1 MSKCWLSC
9 GRDRLPHSEIEL
21 CGICSARC
29 YRYIEVLKAM
39 SPKQREEWFM
49 KQDAVYKSKQLLRD
63 RGLVALSSKAQR
75 QEYTGRDDV
84 KVLNRMLVLVIK
96 ESTTLAVEQAQ
107 QRQLAK
113 VARAKPTRGR
123 RHRASGAFR
132 LPSHAAYGEAR
143 A

>member
-21 CGICSARC
+21 CGICSARL
-29 YRYIEVLKAM
+29 YRYIELLKAM
-39 SPKQREEWFM
+39 SPKERSEWFM

-63 RGLVALSSKAQR
+63 RGLVVLSSKTQR
-75 QEYTGRDDV
+75 REYGERDDV

-96 ESTTLAVEQAQ
+96 ESTTVAAAAAQARAHARLP
-107 QRQLAK
+107 QRAK
-113 VARAKPTRGR
+113 VRARTIAPRF
-123 RHRASGAFR
+123 RHLSKIAHS
-132 LPSHAAYGEAR
+132 EAR